1 MRLESMTLQAIGPFA
16 GQFTV
21 DFAALGASG
30 LFLLEG
36 PTGAGKSTLID
47 AVVFA
52 LYGKVASD
60 DASADRV
67 RSAYVDSD
75 VESFV
80 DLTFETG
87 AGRFRVRRTPAFD
100 RAKKRGTGTVR
111 QQASVRL
118 WRLPAEDPADATEP
132 HGEVVA
138 TRLDEVGAEIQR
150 IVGLDRTQ
158 FVQTI
163 VLPQGEFA
171 RFLRA
176 DPEDRRGLLQKIFG
190 TEVYERMQARLVE
203 LRRDAD
209 RATAATRAL
218 VDERVAHLSGAA
230 GLDDDTLEP
239 VRDALA
245 LAVVGRRAADAAR
258 DGAVVDDVAA
268 ALAGPLGDLAD
279 AADRSAQ
286 AAARAAAAHATARE
300 VLDAA
305 RRTVRLVEERT
316 DLHARLRELQ
326 DGVGARD
333 ASLVRLETARG
344 ARAVRPLVRAV
355 DEAAAA
361 LDAAAKSVAAVRD
374 MAPADLA
381 DLVPDPLPAPT
392 GRVPA
397 RAVGR
402 GGSGASGA
410 PEPDATIVRVRAE
423 LVDAY
428 EEAVRAAATLEHAV
442 AVEESVQ
449 RLRTEALAARGTVE
463 DHDTEIAAHDAWL
476 APRAA
481 ESDQLA
487 HALAAARSAAATEAE
502 HALAARLAQDRAT
515 AHERLAELVGRHT
528 TATRD
533 VARCTAA
540 ALSAV
545 EREAAARAARIAGLA
560 GELAAG
566 LRTGDPCPVCGGL
579 EHPHPAALDASH
591 VTAEHVAE
599 SESRRRAA
607 EDELGDARA
616 ALVALQTE
624 LDAARAE
631 TDGTTVDDARA
642 ALTASNAALAAA
654 RDAARD
660 AERLARTLEEHTAA
674 TEQRRRSRALAAA
687 ARDTA
692 AALVDVRTTALAEA
706 EALVAQARA
715 GHPTV
720 AARHTELVERASVA
734 AGLRATLDDWAVAA
748 GDDVRSRAGLVA
760 ALAEHGFADLTAARS
775 ADLPDTTAAELEEAV
790 RAHDAELARV
800 QHRLD
805 ELATDPLLTV
815 LTSPDCAP
823 DDEQVGATPHP
834 GLAVMLDRV
843 RAAAEAAAD
852 AERAARERAR
862 ESDGESGVAAAR
874 AQSAQGAARAVLD
887 AVETH
892 VALLGRSGP
901 VLRLAGLASGTGA
914 DNGSG
919 LSLATYVLVRRF
931 EDVVAAANA
940 RLAGMSDGRYELVR
954 SDQKE
959 DVRSRR
965 QGLAMQVLD
974 HRTEQE
980 RDPRS
985 LSGGETFYVSLC
997 LALGMAD
1004 VVTAEAGGID
1014 LGTLF
1019 VDEGF
1024 GSLDPHTLDQV
1035 LVELDRLRA
1044 GGRVV
1049 GVVSHVETL
1058 KQTIADRIEVR
1069 GTGSGPST
1077 LTLRAG

>member
-1 MRLESMTLQAIGPFA
+1 MRLESMTLQAVGPFA

-75 VESFV
+75 VESYV

-100 RAKKRGTGTVR
+100 RAKKRGSGTVR

-118 WRLPAEDPADATEP
+118 WRLPAEGTGDGLEAQ
-132 HGEVVA
+132 GEVVA

-209 RATAATRAL
+209 RATAVTRAL
-218 VDERVAHLSGAA
+218 VDDRVAHLAGAA
-230 GLDDDTLEP
+230 ALDDEALAP
-239 VRDALA
+239 VRDAVARA
-245 LAVVGRRAADAAR
+245 LVGRRAGDRAAQAGVDR
-258 DGAVVDDVAA
+258 AGSVVDDVTA
-268 ALAGPLGDLAD
+268 ALAGPLGELTEAAGRRAQDAVRAAQAHGAARDAAEVAARVARLVQDRADLA
-279 AADRSAQ
+279 AQLGMLEEGAD
-286 AAARAAAAHATARE
+286 
-300 VLDAA
+300 
-305 RRTVRLVEERT
+305 
-316 DLHARLRELQ
+316 
-326 DGVGARD
+326 ARD
-333 ASLVRLETARG
+333 ASLRRLEAARG
-344 ARAVRPLVRAV
+344 ARALRPLLRAV
-355 DEAAAA
+355 DDATVA
-361 LDAAAKSVAAVRD
+361 LDAAAKTLAAARDVAPV
-374 MAPADLA
+374 DLA
-381 DLVPDPLPAPT
+381 GLVPDPLPAPAAPVPHRGA
-392 GRVPA
+392 GRP
-397 RAVGR
+397 
-402 GGSGASGA
+402 
-410 PEPDATIVRVRAE
+410 PEPDADDAVAQVRAQ
-423 LVDAY
+423 LVGTHD
-428 EEAVRAAATLEHAV
+428 ETVRAAAALEHAV
-442 AVEESVQ
+442 AVEESLQ
-449 RLRTEALAARGTVE
+449 RLRTEVRVAQGTVE
-463 DHDTEIAAHDAWL
+463 DHDTELAAHDAWL
-476 APRAA
+476 ALRPA
-481 ESDQLA
+481 EAD
-487 HALAAARSAAATEAE
+487 ALTSALTGARRTAATEAQR
-502 HALAARLAQDRAT
+502 ALAVRVAQERVA
-515 AHERLAELVGRHT
+515 AHERVALLVVRHDR
-528 TATRD
+528 AVRE
-533 VARCTAA
+533 VEQGTAA
-540 ALSAV
+540 ALAAV

-560 GELAAG
+560 GELAAD
-566 LRTGDPCPVCGGL
+566 LRSGDPCPVCGGI
-579 EHPHPAALDASH
+579 EHPRPAALDASH
-591 VTAEHVAE
+591 VTAEQVA
-599 SESRRRAA
+599 AA
-607 EDELGDARA
+607 EQDRVAAEAELGDARA
-616 ALVALQTE
+616 ALAAVRTE

-631 TDGTTVDDARA
+631 TEGTTAE
-642 ALTASNAALAAA
+642 AA
-654 RDAARD
+654 RDACGAATTALADARTAVQD
-660 AERLARTLEEHTAA
+660 AERLTRELQEHTDA

-706 EALVAQARA
+706 EAVVAQARA

-734 AGLRATLDDWAVAA
+734 ADLRAALDGWLAA
-748 GDDVRSRAGLVA
+748 ATDEVRRRTELDA
-760 ALAEHGFADLTAARS
+760 ARTEHGFVDEAAARS
-775 ADLPDTTAAELEEAV
+775 ADLPDATAAALEDAV
-790 RAHDAELARV
+790 REHDTTLARV
-800 QHRLD
+800 RHRLD
-805 ELATDPLLTV
+805 ELAADPLLAG
-815 LTSPDCAP
+815 LGRSDDAAGSQRDLAP
-823 DDEQVGATPHP
+823 GAGPEAL
-834 GLAVMLDRV
+834 LAAV
-843 RAAAEAAAD
+843 RTAAEAAAAVEHD
-852 AERAARERAR
+852 ARERAR
-862 ESDGESGVAAAR
+862 AADTEAGVAQAR
-874 AQSAQGAARAVLD
+874 ASAAQSAAQGVLD
-887 AVETH
+887 AIEQH
-892 VALLGRSGP
+892 VALLGRSAP
-901 VLRLAGLASGTGA
+901 VLRLAGLASGTGG
-914 DNGSG
+914 DNGAG

-940 RLAGMSDGRYELVR
+940 RLVGMSDGRFELVR

-965 QGLAMQVLD
+965 QGLAMRVLD

-980 RDPRS
+980 RDPRT

-1035 LVELDRLRA
+1035 LSELDRLRA

-1069 GTGSGPST
+1069 GTGAGPST
-1077 LTLRAG
+1077 LTVRAG